1 MKKQLFSLL
10 VLLLVIAG
18 PVFGQDITRTT
29 SIQSDPISPEEVLER
44 ISDRAIATASE
55 VVVDSFTIRE
65 PLPLSGN
72 TKQDSLNIQ
81 YNEFSVVNRSIR
93 IKPDVMSVAF
103 PEVVNYDRENNPIVD
118 HNSLISYLLI
128 AMNKQQEEIDLLKR
142 RISELENQ

>member
-1 MKKQLFSLL
+1 MKKQFFSLL
-10 VLLLVIAG
+10 ALLLVIAG

-29 SIQSDPISPEEVLER
+29 SIQNDPISLEEVLER

-55 VVVDSFTIRE
+55 VIVDSFTIRE

-128 AMNKQQEEIDLLKR
+128 AMNKQQLEIVELKR
-142 RISELENQ
+142 RLSEIESQ